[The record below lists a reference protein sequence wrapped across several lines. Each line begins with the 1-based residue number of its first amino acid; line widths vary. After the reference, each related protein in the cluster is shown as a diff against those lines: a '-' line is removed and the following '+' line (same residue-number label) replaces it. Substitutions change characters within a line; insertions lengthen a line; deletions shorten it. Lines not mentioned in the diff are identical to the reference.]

1 MQRLAVTGINLRST
15 RAALAFADNVAN
27 RALLI
32 FSIDIP

>member
-1 MQRLAVTGINLRST
+1 MQRLAVTGVNPRSA

-32 FSIDIP
+32 SSIDIP